1 MNRGVIAPGNHLF
14 RIRCAEHHPAD
25 HAAIFRYEKSRIMRL
40 LREYSYTLS
49 IRDRRRH
56 ASALHCVSKISA
68 LNYNLQ
74 IHMHTAPIL
83 RMGAV
88 GGF

>member
-40 LREYSYTLS
+40 LWN
-49 IRDRRRH
+49 IRIHYR
-56 ASALHCVSKISA
+56 SVIGGGMPPPYIGVAL
-68 LNYNLQ
+68 
-74 IHMHTAPIL
+74 
-83 RMGAV
+83 
-88 GGF
+88 